1 MKKLSYILF
10 ALVCTLFASC
20 MGQDYAAPT
29 LDESPFGN
37 NELKET
43 NVLTIQQ
50 LKDKYSNLIYNS
62 AMEEVTEDIQVKGII
77 TGNDIGGNIYN
88 EVALQDATG
97 ALLVCIAQG
106 GLYGPLAVGQEVLIS
121 LKGLM
126 IGGYGQQPEIG
137 GVYTNS
143 KTGAQSIGRMS
154 RYLWDTHHKLIG
166 KADPQKVEDMIEV
179 FDQSQ
184 MANAN
189 YLAANC
195 GKIMKIKGVTLK
207 DANGKK
213 VFAPDDGSVALSA
226 NCANRA
232 FAGIDQN
239 ALVLRTNKFADF
251 ANTIM
256 PEGEHDIVG
265 IFTRYRNTWQI
276 LLRTLDDVRE
286 AETEPTALFEESFLD
301 PERKQGDFEI
311 VNLGGLPE
319 GLTYVW
325 NWDSRYGMK
334 ASAFVNSVYY
344 ATDSWL
350 ISPAIDL
357 SGKNDA
363 TLSFAQAWRYGNG
376 VDDFHIYAG
385 VGVANPSE
393 EENISRWKELEIDQW
408 PDGTNW
414 NFITSK
420 ASLKEFAGKSGV
432 RIAFR
437 YTSTDKAAATWEIQN
452 VSID

>member
-1 MKKLSYILF
+1 MKQMKYILM
-10 ALVCTLFASC
+10 AIVGTLFVAC
-20 MGQDYAAPT
+20 MGEDYAEPA
-29 LDESPFGN
+29 LEQSPYGN
-37 NELKET
+37 NALTESNL
-43 NVLTIQQ
+43 LTIQQ
-50 LKDKYSNLIYNS
+50 LKAKYANIIANS
-62 AMEEVTEDIQVKGII
+62 AMVEVEEETQIKGVI

-88 EVALQDATG
+88 EVSIQDETG

-106 GLYGPLAVGQEVLIS
+106 GLYGPLAVGQEVLIE

-126 IGGYGQQPEIG
+126 FGGYGQQPEIG
-137 GVYTNS
+137 GVYTNQN
-143 KTGAQSIGRMS
+143 TGAQSIGRMS
-154 RYLWDTHHKLIG
+154 RYLWNTHYKLIG
-166 KADPQKVEDMIEV
+166 TPNPSKVEEMIEV

-184 MANAN
+184 IANES

-213 VFAPDDGSVALSA
+213 VYAPDDGSVALTA

-239 ALVLRTNKFADF
+239 SLVLRTSTFADF

-265 IFTRYRNTWQI
+265 IFTRYRNTWQV

-286 AETEPTALFEESFLD
+286 AEPEPTALFEESFLD
-301 PERKQGDFEI
+301 PERKQGDFTI
-311 VNLGGLPE
+311 VDVLKSDDLN
-319 GLTYVW
+319 YVW

-334 ASAFVNSVYY
+334 ASAYVNSTYY
-344 ATDSWL
+344 PTDSWL

-357 SGKNDA
+357 SGKDDA

-376 VDDFHIYAG
+376 VDDFHIYASAEAFDG
-385 VGVANPSE
+385 TIDASK
-393 EENISRWKELEIDQW
+393 WTELNIDQW

-414 NFITSK
+414 NFLTSK
-420 ASLKEFAGKSGV
+420 ASLKAFAGKSGV

>member
-20 MGQDYAAPT
+20 MGEDYAAPS

-50 LKDKYSNLIYNS
+50 LKDKFNSIITNS
-62 AMEEVTEDIQVKGII
+62 AMVEVTEDIQVKGVI

-88 EVALQDATG
+88 EVAFQDATG

-137 GVYTNS
+137 GVYTNT

-154 RYLWDTHHKLIG
+154 RYLWDSHHKLIG
-166 KADPQKVEDMIEV
+166 KADPAKVEEMIED
-179 FDQSQ
+179 FDMSQ
-184 MANAN
+184 MANES

-195 GKIMKIKGVTLK
+195 GKIRKIRGVTLK
-207 DANGKK
+207 DANGKR
-213 VFAPDDGSVALSA
+213 VYAPDDGSVALTA

-232 FAGIDQN
+232 FTGIDQN
-239 ALVLRTNKFADF
+239 SLVLRTSTFADF

-286 AETEPTALFEESFLD
+286 AEPIPTALFEESFLD
-301 PERKQGDFEI
+301 PDRKQGDFQI
-311 VNLGGLPE
+311 FDKVKPE
-319 GLTYVW
+319 ELNYVW

-334 ASAFVNSVYY
+334 ASAYVNSIYY

-350 ISPAIDL
+350 VSPAIDL
-357 SGKNDA
+357 SSKSDA
-363 TLSFAQAWRYGNG
+363 TLSFDQAWRYGNG
-376 VDDFHIYAG
+376 TDDLHVYATTD
-385 VGVANPSE
+385 ALDE
-393 EENISRWKELEIDQW
+393 ETTKWIELKLDQW

-414 NFITSK
+414 TFITSK
-420 ASLKEFAGKSGV
+420 ASLKEFAGKNGV

>member
-20 MGQDYAAPT
+20 MGEDYAAPS

-50 LKDKYSNLIYNS
+50 LKDKFNSIITNS
-62 AMEEVTEDIQVKGII
+62 AMVEVTEDIQVKGVI

-88 EVALQDATG
+88 EVAFQDATG

-137 GVYTNS
+137 GVYTNT

-154 RYLWDTHHKLIG
+154 RYLWDSHHKLIG
-166 KADPQKVEDMIEV
+166 KADPVKVEEMIED
-179 FDQSQ
+179 FDMSQ
-184 MANAN
+184 MANES

-195 GKIMKIKGVTLK
+195 GKIMKIRGVTLK
-207 DANGKK
+207 DANGKR
-213 VFAPDDGSVALSA
+213 VYAPDDGSVALTA

-232 FAGIDQN
+232 FTGIDQN
-239 ALVLRTNKFADF
+239 SLVLRTSTFADF

-276 LLRTLDDVRE
+276 LLRTIDDVKE
-286 AETEPTALFEESFLD
+286 AETFNIDDLEGSGHGTAEDPFNVARALALVESGNHD
-301 PERKQGDFEI
+301 SGVEVYVKGIISQ
-311 VNLGGLPE
+311 VNEVSTQYGNA
-319 GLTYVW
+319 TYFIS
-325 NWDSRYGMK
+325 DDGK
-334 ASAFVNSVYY
+334 
-344 ATDSWL
+344 TDS
-350 ISPAIDL
+350 
-357 SGKNDA
+357 
-363 TLSFAQAWRYGNG
+363 Q
-376 VDDFHIYAG
+376 
-385 VGVANPSE
+385 
-393 EENISRWKELEIDQW
+393 LEIYRGYYINGERFTDENQIQE
-408 PDGTNW
+408 G
-414 NFITSK
+414 K
-420 ASLKEFAGKSGV
+420 KVVVAGKLTLYNGETIEFTTGSK
-432 RIAFR
+432 I
-437 YTSTDKAAATWEIQN
+437 I
-452 VSID
+452 SIE

>member
-20 MGQDYAAPT
+20 MGGDYASPV

-50 LKDKYSNLIYNS
+50 LKDKYNNLITNS
-62 AMEEVTEDIQVKGII
+62 GMEEVTEDIQVKGII

-106 GLYGPLAVGQEVLIS
+106 GLYGPLAVGQEVLIN

-137 GVYTNS
+137 GVYTNT
-143 KTGAQSIGRMS
+143 KTGAQSIGRMP
-154 RYLWDTHHKLIG
+154 RYQWDSHHKLIG
-166 KADPQKVEDMIEV
+166 KANPQKVEDMIEV

-213 VFAPDDGSVALSA
+213 VFAPDDGSVALTA

-232 FAGIDQN
+232 FVGIDQN
-239 ALVLRTNKFADF
+239 ALVLRTSTFSDF

-286 AETEPTALFEESFLD
+286 AEPEPTALFEESFLD
-301 PERKQGDFEI
+301 PDRKQGDFTI
-311 VNLGGLPE
+311 VDVVKSDDLN
-319 GLTYVW
+319 YVW

-334 ASAFVNSVYY
+334 ASAYVNSIYY

-376 VDDFHIYAG
+376 VDDFHIYATAEAFNG
-385 VGVANPSE
+385 TIDVGK
-393 EENISRWKELEIDQW
+393 WTELNIDQW

-414 NFITSK
+414 NFLTST
-420 ASLKEFAGKSGV
+420 ASLKAFAGKSGV

>member
-20 MGQDYAAPT
+20 MGGDYASPV

-50 LKDKYSNLIYNS
+50 LKDKYNNLITNS
-62 AMEEVTEDIQVKGII
+62 GMEEVTEDIQVKGII

-106 GLYGPLAVGQEVLIS
+106 GLYGPLAVGQEVLIN

-137 GVYTNS
+137 GIYTNT

-154 RYLWDTHHKLIG
+154 RYLWDSHHKLIG

-184 MANAN
+184 MGNAN

-213 VFAPDDGSVALSA
+213 VFAPDDGSVALTA

-232 FAGIDQN
+232 FVGIDQN
-239 ALVLRTNKFADF
+239 ALVLRTSTFSDF

-286 AETEPTALFEESFLD
+286 AETFSVDDLEGSGHGTADD
-301 PERKQGDFEI
+301 PFNVARALALVASGNHDSGVEVYVKGIISQVDEVSTDYG
-311 VNLGGLPE
+311 NA
-319 GLTYVW
+319 TYYIS
-325 NWDSRYGMK
+325 DDGK
-334 ASAFVNSVYY
+334 
-344 ATDSWL
+344 TDSQL
-350 ISPAIDL
+350 EVYRGYYINGEKFSDETKDQIKE
-357 SGKNDA
+357 GKK
-363 TLSFAQAWRYGNG
+363 
-376 VDDFHIYAG
+376 VVI
-385 VGVANPSE
+385 
-393 EENISRWKELEIDQW
+393 
-408 PDGTNW
+408 
-414 NFITSK
+414 
-420 ASLKEFAGKSGV
+420 AGKLTLFKG
-432 RIAFR
+432 
-437 YTSTDKAAATWEIQN
+437 EIIEFTTGSKII
-452 VSID
+452 SIE